1 MTGADL
7 DRPAELR
14 VRIPRINLF
23 AIAVAAV
30 CTIPLAF
37 ASPWLA
43 VVWLLP
49 IAGLAHVLR
58 TGVDADPSGL
68 TIHTL
73 LGSRR
78 LAWDDIA
85 GLRIRRSRVSAVR
98 RDGSTVRLP
107 VLRPRHLS
115 LIAAASGGRLPDPSA
130 GATASPEPSGRSG
143 GRPQPGQ

>member
-1 MTGADL
+1 MTAT

-23 AIAVAAV
+23 AVAVAAV

-43 VVWLLP
+43 IVWLLP
-49 IAGLAHVLR
+49 VAALVHVLR
-58 TGVDADPSGL
+58 TGVDADPAGL
-68 TIHTL
+68 TTHTL

-78 LAWDDIA
+78 LAGDDIA
-85 GLRIRRSRVSAVR
+85 GLRIRRSRIGAVLW
-98 RDGSTVRLP
+98 DGSTVRLP

-115 LIAAASGGRLPDPSA
+115 LLAAASGGRLPDPSA
-130 GATASPEPSGRSG
+130 GAAAA
-143 GRPQPGQ
+143 Q

>member
-1 MTGADL
+1 MTAADG
-7 DRPAELR
+7 DRPGQLR

-23 AIAVAAV
+23 AVAVAAV

-49 IAGLAHVLR
+49 IAALAHVLR
-58 TGVDADPSGL
+58 TGVDADASGL
-68 TIHTL
+68 TTHTMF
-73 LGSRR
+73 GSRR
-78 LAWDDIA
+78 LVWDDIA
-85 GLRIRRSRVSAVR
+85 GLRIRRSRIGAVL

-115 LIAAASGGRLPDPSA
+115 VLAAASGGRLPDPTA
-130 GATASPEPSGRSG
+130 GAAAR
-143 GRPQPGQ
+143 Q